1 VKPISAQHREGIAF
15 AGDSDPKQAPV
26 YPVLLSGGSGTRL
39 WPLSR
44 QSYPKQL
51 LALTGPRTMLQ
62 ETALRTDAE
71 SLQRL
76 IVVGS
81 SEHRFAIAEQL
92 HGIGL
97 DAPRII
103 LEPVGR
109 NTGPAAAVAAMV
121 AVEADPDALV
131 LLMPADHLIAN
142 ADAFRRA
149 VAAGAAAAADGHVVL
164 FGIEPR
170 SPATGYGYIE
180 SGETLAA
187 YDGVKSVA
195 RFHEK
200 PDSSTAQTYLASGR
214 HWWNSGIFLVAARV
228 LLSEM
233 EAFAPEVVRSA
244 RSALDGAV
252 RDLDFCRLDTESFAK
267 APSISLDHAVME
279 RTERAVVI
287 PVDFVWSD
295 IGAWS
300 ELWQAGS
307 QDSDGNVVVG
317 DARTVDTRNSYV
329 RSEGPLV
336 ATLGVEDMVVIAT
349 SDAVLVARKGADQ
362 QLKEL
367 VGGLQADN
375 HPAAASGPLVHRP
388 WGHFQTIELGERYQ
402 VKRIM
407 VKPGAKLSLQ
417 KHYHRAEHWVV
428 VNGTAVVTR
437 DGESVLLKEN
447 ESVFLPLGCVHRLEN
462 PGRIPLNLI
471 EIQSGPYLGED
482 DIVRFED
489 LYARKQDD

>member
-1 VKPISAQHREGIAF
+1 VKPVSAQHRDTHAV
-15 AGDSDPKQAPV
+15 ADSFDPKQGPV

-76 IVVGS
+76 IVIAS
-81 SEHRFAIAEQL
+81 SEYRFAIAEQL
-92 HGIGL
+92 RGIGL

-103 LEPVGR
+103 LEPIGR

-121 AVEADPDALV
+121 AAEADPDALV
-131 LLMPADHLIAN
+131 LLMPADHLIVG

-149 VAAGAAAAADGHVVL
+149 VAAGATAAADGHFVL
-164 FGIEPR
+164 FGIEPK
-170 SPATGYGYIE
+170 SPASGYGYIE
-180 SGETLAA
+180 AGGTLGA
-187 YDGVKSVA
+187 YDGVNSVA

-200 PDSSTAQTYLASGR
+200 PDSATAQTYLASGR

-228 LLSEM
+228 LLGEM
-233 EAFAPEVVRSA
+233 EAFAPEVLRSA

-252 RDLDFCRLDTESFAK
+252 RDLDFCRLDPESFAK

-279 RTERAVVI
+279 RTERAAFI
-287 PVDFVWSD
+287 PVDFAWSD

-300 ELWQAGS
+300 ELWQVGS
-307 QDSDGNVVVG
+307 RDSDGNVVLG
-317 DARTVDTRNSYV
+317 DVRSVDTRNSYV

-336 ATLGVEDMVVIAT
+336 ATLGVEDMIVIAT
-349 SDAVLVARKGADQ
+349 SDAILVARKGADQ
-362 QLKEL
+362 QLKAL

-375 HPAAASGPLVHRP
+375 HPAAASSPLVHRP

-428 VNGTAVVTR
+428 VKGSAVVTR
-437 DGESVLLKEN
+437 DGESLLLKEN
-447 ESVFLPLGCVHRLEN
+447 ESIFLPLGCVHRLEN

-482 DIVRFED
+482 DIVRFQD
-489 LYARKQDD
+489 PYARTQGE

>member
-1 VKPISAQHREGIAF
+1 MA
-15 AGDSDPKQAPV
+15 AGTDPRQAPI

-44 QSYPKQL
+44 QCRPKQL
-51 LALTGPRTMLQ
+51 LPLTGPRTMLQ
-62 ETALRTDAE
+62 ETAVRADEE
-71 SLQRL
+71 SLKRL

-81 SEHRFAIAEQL
+81 SDHRFAIAEQL
-92 HGIGL
+92 RGVGIE
-97 DAPRII
+97 APRII

-109 NTGPAAAVAAMV
+109 NTAPAAAVAALS
-121 AVEADPDALV
+121 AVEQDPEALV
-131 LLMPADHLIAN
+131 LLMPADHLIADT
-142 ADAFRRA
+142 AAFRRA
-149 VAAGAAAAADGHVVL
+149 VTLGASAAADGHIVL
-164 FGIEPR
+164 FGVEPK

-180 SGETLAA
+180 SGGPMDRHE
-187 YDGVKSVA
+187 GVNSVA

-200 PDSSTAQTYLASGR
+200 PDAATAQGYLSTGR
-214 HWWNSGIFLVAARV
+214 HWWNSGIFLVSARV
-228 LLSEM
+228 LLSEL
-233 EAFAPEVVRSA
+233 EAFAPDVA
-244 RSALDGAV
+244 RAARRALDSAV
-252 RDLDFCRLDTESFAK
+252 QDLDFCRLEPDSFAQ

-279 RTERAVVI
+279 HTDKAAVI
-287 PVDFVWSD
+287 PVDFAWSD

-300 ELWQAGS
+300 ELWQTGNR
-307 QDSDGNVVVG
+307 DGDGNVVTG
-317 DARTVDTRNSYV
+317 DVRTAATRNSYV

-336 ATLGVEDMVVIAT
+336 ATLGIEDMIVVAT

-362 QLKEL
+362 EVKDL
-367 VGGLQADN
+367 VASLQADN
-375 HPAAASGPLVHRP
+375 HPAAASSPLVHRP

-428 VNGTAVVTR
+428 VNGTAMVTR
-437 DGESVLLKEN
+437 DGESLMLKEN
-447 ESVFLPLGCVHRLEN
+447 ESIFLPLGCVHRLEN

-489 LYARKQDD
+489 LYARSQDE

>member
-1 VKPISAQHREGIAF
+1 MA
-15 AGDSDPKQAPV
+15 AGTDPRQAPI

-44 QSYPKQL
+44 QCRPKQL
-51 LALTGPRTMLQ
+51 LPLTGPRTMLQ
-62 ETALRTDAE
+62 ETAVRADEE
-71 SLQRL
+71 SLKRL

-81 SEHRFAIAEQL
+81 SDHRFAIAEQL
-92 HGIGL
+92 RGVGIQ
-97 DAPRII
+97 APRII

-109 NTGPAAAVAAMV
+109 NTAPAAAVAALS
-121 AVEADPDALV
+121 AVEQDPEALV
-131 LLMPADHLIAN
+131 LLMPADHLIADT
-142 ADAFRRA
+142 AAFRRA
-149 VAAGAAAAADGHVVL
+149 VTLGASAAADGHIVL
-164 FGIEPR
+164 FGVEPK

-180 SGETLAA
+180 SGGPIARHE
-187 YDGVKSVA
+187 GVNSVA

-200 PDSSTAQTYLASGR
+200 PDAATAQEYLSTGR
-214 HWWNSGIFLVAARV
+214 HWWNSGIFLVSARV
-228 LLSEM
+228 LLSEL
-233 EAFAPEVVRSA
+233 EAFAPDVA
-244 RSALDGAV
+244 RAARRALDSAV
-252 RDLDFCRLDTESFAK
+252 QDLDFCRLEPDSFAQ

-279 RTERAVVI
+279 HTDKAAVI
-287 PVDFVWSD
+287 PVDFAWSD
-295 IGAWS
+295 IGSWS
-300 ELWQAGS
+300 ELWQTGNR
-307 QDSDGNVVVG
+307 DGDGNVVTG
-317 DARTVDTRNSYV
+317 DVRTVATRNSYV

-336 ATLGVEDMVVIAT
+336 ATLGIEDMIVVAT

-362 QLKEL
+362 EVKDL
-367 VGGLQADN
+367 VAGLQADN
-375 HPAAASGPLVHRP
+375 HPAAASSPLVHRP

-428 VNGTAVVTR
+428 VNGTAMVTR
-437 DGESVLLKEN
+437 DGESLLLKEN
-447 ESVFLPLGCVHRLEN
+447 ESIFLPLGCVHRLEN

-489 LYARKQDD
+489 LYARSQDE